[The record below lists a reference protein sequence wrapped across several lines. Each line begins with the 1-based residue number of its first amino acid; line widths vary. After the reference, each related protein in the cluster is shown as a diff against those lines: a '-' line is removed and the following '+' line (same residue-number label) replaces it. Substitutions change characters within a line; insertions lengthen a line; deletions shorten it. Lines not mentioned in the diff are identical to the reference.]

1 MSSSGGKNISKSVRL
16 KPEVADY
23 IENYRGENF
32 SVKLENLTL
41 DAVMGETQRR
51 ERFALWEE
59 RIRCK
64 EREYEALCTRYRS
77 SLALFRDLAALEPHV
92 RRLLDA
98 ADRIQN
104 ADQDN
109 P

>member
-1 MSSSGGKNISKSVRL
+1 MSSGKNISKSVRL
-16 KPEVADY
+16 RTEITDY

-32 SVKLENLTL
+32 SSKLENLVL
-41 DAVMGETQRR
+41 DAVMGETQRK

-64 EREYEALCTRYRS
+64 EREYDALCTRYCS
-77 SLALFRDLAALEPHV
+77 SLALFRDFAALEPHV

-104 ADQDN
+104 VEQDN